1 MPDRNLSARRAAS
14 THSDQHGSTLIMV
27 ILLSLVVSAIGGTMI
42 MMSNADHKIAANERD
57 AERALF
63 AARAGANYAFHL
75 FQEGLITPTDT
86 GAAFNS
92 FTASVSDPLR
102 GSEFTGEF
110 FDLSTALAQGQL
122 FSIQS
127 TGSHNRASRTTEIV
141 FQIVPESFKFGYMA
155 FNEATLHNHSGLA
168 GPSFRIESTIMSN
181 GNVGIPKGITIDGT
195 IVSSGDVSIDSGSTV
210 TRDVFAND
218 VDNAGAI
225 QGSVKL
231 LSSVNALSSAAMTW
245 DRVDS
250 FGNKYEW
257 LNGNSSPG
265 GFSGNAPTGG
275 QTSYTIQDGDDFL
288 YQIFN
293 RNGFLLPDPDVNVT
307 KYVPPPQLDYAAMKA
322 AADLNDATYFTSSTD
337 AVNYLISKK
346 VNETIGGRNVT
357 TVRVGTPDAPEFL
370 YIDDDFKLT
379 LDPSGPDVASSSKI
393 SADGLYIEGG
403 IYVSGDFDFDGPD
416 FMNAVPQYPLPPDYY
431 MLSIN
436 ALPHCFPALIVYEE
450 PSVAGTP
457 ATWVPTDTPALGSG
471 SKLSMS
477 GGTEGP
483 SYFNGVVLGQSEIH
497 LHHTSDPRELIRF
510 NGAELAWKIH
520 NCDYFWFTYDPLVRC
535 TRFLLTSDGT
545 PEIVSYREVR

>member
-1 MPDRNLSARRAAS
+1 
-14 THSDQHGSTLIMV
+14 MV
-27 ILLSLVVSAIGGTMI
+27 ILLSLIVSAIGGTML
-42 MMSNADHKIAANERD
+42 MMSNADHQIAANERD

-63 AARAGANYAFHL
+63 AAKAGVNYAFHL
-75 FQEGLITPTDT
+75 FQEGLITPTSG

-92 FTASVSDPLR
+92 FASSVGTPLKDAD
-102 GSEFTGEF
+102 FTGRI
-110 FDLSTALAQGQL
+110 FDLSSTLAQGQL

-127 TGSHNRASRTTEIV
+127 TGTYNRASRTTEVV

-155 FNEATLHNHSGLA
+155 FSEATLHNHSGLA

-181 GNVGIPKGITIDGT
+181 GSVDVPKSITIDGT
-195 IVSSGDVSIDSGSTV
+195 IVSSGDVSIDTGSTV
-210 TRDVFAND
+210 TRDIFAND
-218 VDNAGAI
+218 VSNSGTI
-225 QGSVKL
+225 GGKVRLLTSVADL
-231 LSSVNALSSAAMTW
+231 PASAVSW

-265 GFSGNAPTGG
+265 GFSGTAPAGG
-275 QTSYTIQDGDDFL
+275 TSSYTIQDDDDFL
-288 YQIFN
+288 YNIFN

-307 KYVPPPQLDYAAMKA
+307 KYVPPPQVDYAGMKA
-322 AADLNDATYFTSSTD
+322 EADLNDPTYFTSQAD

-346 VNETIGGRNVT
+346 VAETIGGRNVT
-357 TVRVGTPDAPEFL
+357 TVRVGTADAPEFL
-370 YIDDDFKLT
+370 YIDDDFELT
-379 LDPSGPDVASSSKI
+379 LDPGGSDDAGSAEI
-393 SADGLYIEGG
+393 AADGIFIEGG
-403 IYVSGDFDFDGPD
+403 IYVSGSFDFDGPD

-436 ALPHCFPALIVYEE
+436 ALPHCYPALLVYEE

-457 ATWVPTDTPALGSG
+457 ATWTPDDTPPMGGGS
-471 SKLSMS
+471 SLKMS

-483 SYFNGVVLGQSEIH
+483 SYFNGVVLGQADIH

-510 NGAELAWKIH
+510 NGAELSWKIH
-520 NCDYFWFTYDPLVRC
+520 NCDYFWFSYDPQVRC
-535 TRFLLTSDGT
+535 TRFLLTSNGT